1 MDLHMSNMGTLVP
14 EDLAVCFMLQG
25 VKFTVVWHLWFF
37 TGTLIWYNTHINTNT
52 HRYTAHAGA
61 NRLTHPYKYIVTQ
74 YSMCS
79 QRLSVLHWVIH
90 WYQKFTFHNVSSFQK
105 LLTCKVMYLL
115 IRCNI
120 TKLFLWNTN
129 NTDRNGGVNRQ
140 NTHQT
145 SRENNTEKDYL
156 VPKYVIPPFL
166 KQPFPSFFNSS
177 LFTGKNLNPLFL
189 QKFRKLNLLFIKGRF
204 QLWGLFYDL
213 SYPIYKQVHAVVHFS
228 FIAGKIFL
236 LSLPYKILNHHSTT
250 IISMEL
256 FIHVSR
262 YTYQQWPPAILNTQ
276 LLIRQQQ

>member
-1 MDLHMSNMGTLVP
+1 MSLLFKNYLLV
-14 EDLAVCFMLQG
+14 E
-25 VKFTVVWHLWFF
+25 
-37 TGTLIWYNTHINTNT
+37 
-52 HRYTAHAGA
+52 
-61 NRLTHPYKYIVTQ
+61 
-74 YSMCS
+74 
-79 QRLSVLHWVIH
+79 
-90 WYQKFTFHNVSSFQK
+90 
-105 LLTCKVMYLL
+105 VMYLL

-213 SYPIYKQVHAVVHFS
+213 SYPIHKHVHAVVRFS
-228 FIAGKIFL
+228 FIAGKTFL
-236 LSLPYKILNHHSTT
+236 LSLWKKHCFTRSS
-250 IISMEL
+250 IIIVL
-256 FIHVSR
+256 
-262 YTYQQWPPAILNTQ
+262 Q
-276 LLIRQQQ
+276 